1 MSIDPSAI
9 EAVAK
14 LMCEYEL
21 DEYASPEFTLRKSRH
36 RSASP
41 AAAVEQMALAKHLEP
56 LPDEPW
62 MSVPAEAVDAW
73 AEGRPKP
80 EADS

>member
-1 MSIDPSAI
+1 MTDPAAI

-14 LMCEYEL
+14 LMTEYEL

-36 RSASP
+36 RRALAP
-41 AAAVEQMALAKHLEP
+41 ADTALAKHLEP

-62 MSVPAEAVDAW
+62 ASVPQIVADSW

-80 EADS
+80 EGDS